1 MSIEPSV
8 ETKIREILTNP
19 DTVGNLEITWGSVED
34 GDLDKAVQLISALFS
49 TQQAQTREEVKGLK
63 KAPCEFEEE
72 MGYHTKDCCH
82 GENTYNQAITDVLN
96 ILGEDK

>member
-1 MSIEPSV
+1 VPR
-8 ETKIREILTNP
+8 TK
-19 DTVGNLEITWGSVED
+19 DD
-34 GDLDKAVQLISALFS
+34 GLQLPWS

-96 ILGEDK
+96 ILGEEL

>member
-1 MSIEPSV
+1 MTKPSV

-49 TQQAQTREEVKGLK
+49 TQQAQMREEIERQVIDKSMVADGCKVVLW
-63 KAPCEFEEE
+63 A
-72 MGYHTKDCCH
+72 
-82 GENTYNQAITDVLN
+82 DVLA
-96 ILGEDK
+96 IIEEKR